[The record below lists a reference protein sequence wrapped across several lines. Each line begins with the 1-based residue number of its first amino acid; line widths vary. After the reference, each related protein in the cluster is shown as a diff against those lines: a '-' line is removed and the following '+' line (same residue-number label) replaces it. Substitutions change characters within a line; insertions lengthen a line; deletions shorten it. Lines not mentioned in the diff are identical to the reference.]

1 MLYIVATPIGNLK
14 DITLRALEVLKGVD
28 LIACEDTRRSAKLLK
43 AYGITTPTT
52 SYYEYN
58 KFKRGDYLL
67 DLLKEGKDVALISDS
82 GTPGISDPG
91 AHLIKLCINN
101 DIPLTAVPGPTGLVA
116 ALALSGLAANKFVF
130 EGFLPTKPG
139 ARKRRLQE
147 LASLKRT
154 VVLYESP
161 HRLTRLLEEI
171 LLVLGDNHICVAR
184 ELTKKFEEVKRG
196 KVSEILDEFR
206 NKPPRGEFVV
216 MF

>member
-206 NKPPRGEFVV
+206 HKPPRGEFVV